1 MGTKVEG
8 TENGSCHGWREK
20 KKKWS
25 KGKSRD
31 KVDNKVLFGKDQYD
45 RFLNEV
51 PKMKLITVS
60 TVVEKLKVNGGLAR
74 RALRDLEADGAIKP
88 VLISRS
94 QRIYTR

>member
-1 MGTKVEG
+1 MAGGKG
-8 TENGSCHGWREK
+8 K

-31 KVDNKVLFGKDQYD
+31 KTDNKVLFGKDQHE

-60 TVVEKLKVNGGLAR
+60 GVVEKIKISGGLAR
-74 RALRDLEADGAIKP
+74 RALKEMEENGQIRAVITG
-88 VLISRS
+88 RS
-94 QRIYTR
+94 QKIYTRAIAEDDEEEE